1 MSTVENID
9 VNKIKITFSVSA
21 DRFEEG
27 MKYSYNKNKN
37 RINVQG
43 FRKGKAPRKI
53 IEIQYGKAIF
63 YDDAF
68 NFVLPEA
75 YEAAVKEHNLDVVS
89 KPEIDVDEISDTEG
103 VTFTAEVYVKPE
115 VKIDDYKG
123 LSFTKEGVK
132 VDDEDVNSQIDAV
145 RTKNARILSISDR
158 PIQNGDIAVIDFEG
172 FSEGVAFEGGKGE
185 DYELEIGSHSFIDNF
200 EEQLIGKNIGDDVEV
215 NVTFPEEYH
224 QKTLAGKPA
233 LFKVEIKDIKFRELP
248 ELDDDFA
255 QDVSEFDTLDE
266 YKKDIM
272 AKLLVRKQKE
282 ADDKKQE
289 ELLDALVKKA
299 EMDVPQV
306 MIENEIDNKIR
317 EFEAGISRQGLSLEM
332 YLQYMGQSIENMREA
347 YRIVSERQVKSRLVL
362 EAIAEKE
369 NFEISDEEI
378 DEEIKRVASAYGM
391 EVDKLKKSMRD
402 SDREALSKDVKV
414 QKALKLVV
422 DSAVES

>member
-1 MSTVENID
+1 
-9 VNKIKITFSVSA
+9 
-21 DRFEEG
+21 
-27 MKYSYNKNKN
+27 
-37 RINVQG
+37 
-43 FRKGKAPRKI
+43 
-53 IEIQYGKAIF
+53 
-63 YDDAF
+63 
-68 NFVLPEA
+68 
-75 YEAAVKEHNLDVVS
+75 
-89 KPEIDVDEISDTEG
+89 
-103 VTFTAEVYVKPE
+103 
-115 VKIDDYKG
+115 
-123 LSFTKEGVK
+123 
-132 VDDEDVNSQIDAV
+132 
-145 RTKNARILSISDR
+145 
-158 PIQNGDIAVIDFEG
+158 
-172 FSEGVAFEGGKGE
+172 
-185 DYELEIGSHSFIDNF
+185 
-200 EEQLIGKNIGDDVEV
+200 
-215 NVTFPEEYH
+215 
-224 QKTLAGKPA
+224 
-233 LFKVEIKDIKFRELP
+233 
-248 ELDDDFA
+248 
-255 QDVSEFDTLDE
+255 
-266 YKKDIM
+266 M

>member
-68 NFVLPEA
+68 NFVLPDA
-75 YEAAVKEHNLDVVS
+75 YDAAVKEHNLEVVS
-89 KPEIDVDEISDTEG
+89 RPEVDVDEISDTEG
-103 VTFTAEVYVKPE
+103 VTFSAEVYVKPE

-123 LSFTKEGVK
+123 LTFTKAEVK
-132 VDDEDVNSQIDAV
+132 VEDEEVDAEINAI
-145 RTKNARILSISDR
+145 RQKNARILSVSDR
-158 PIQNGDIAVIDFEG
+158 PIENGDIAVIDFEG
-172 FSEGVAFEGGKGE
+172 FSDGVAFDGGKGD
-185 DYELEIGSHSFIDNF
+185 DYELEIGSHSFVDNF
-200 EEQLIGKNIGDDVEV
+200 EEQLVGKNIGDDVEV
-215 NVTFPEEYH
+215 NVTFPEDYH

-233 LFKVEIKDIKFRELP
+233 LFKVEVKDIKFKELP
-248 ELDDDFA
+248 NLDDDFA

-266 YKKDIM
+266 YKKDIV
-272 AKLLVRKQKE
+272 AKLLVQKQKE
-282 ADDKKQE
+282 ADDKKRE
-289 ELLDALVKKA
+289 ELLDVLVKKA

-317 EFEAGISRQGLSLEM
+317 EFEMGISRQGLSLDM
-332 YLQYMGQSIENMREA
+332 YLKYMGQSLENMREA

-362 EAIAEKE
+362 EAISEKE

-378 DEEIKRVASAYGM
+378 EEEIKRIASLYAM
-391 EVDKLKKSMRD
+391 DVDKLKKSMKD
-402 SDREALSKDVKV
+402 SDRKALCKDLQV
-414 QKALKLVV
+414 QKALTLVV
-422 DSAVES
+422 DSAVEA

>member
-123 LSFTKEGVK
+123 LSFTKEEVK

>member
-185 DYELEIGSHSFIDNF
+185 GYEL
-200 EEQLIGKNIGDDVEV
+200 
-215 NVTFPEEYH
+215 
-224 QKTLAGKPA
+224 
-233 LFKVEIKDIKFRELP
+233 
-248 ELDDDFA
+248 
-255 QDVSEFDTLDE
+255 
-266 YKKDIM
+266 
-272 AKLLVRKQKE
+272 
-282 ADDKKQE
+282 
-289 ELLDALVKKA
+289 
-299 EMDVPQV
+299 
-306 MIENEIDNKIR
+306 
-317 EFEAGISRQGLSLEM
+317 
-332 YLQYMGQSIENMREA
+332 
-347 YRIVSERQVKSRLVL
+347 
-362 EAIAEKE
+362 
-369 NFEISDEEI
+369 
-378 DEEIKRVASAYGM
+378 
-391 EVDKLKKSMRD
+391 
-402 SDREALSKDVKV
+402 
-414 QKALKLVV
+414 
-422 DSAVES
+422 

>member
-123 LSFTKEGVK
+123 LSFTKEEVK

-215 NVTFPEEYH
+215 NVTFPGEYH

>member
-145 RTKNARILSISDR
+145 RTKNASILSISDR